1 MSSCPWHTIHLRSFE
16 LISFFHCSAAKLVYH
31 LPSFELL
38 PASPSTKRS
47 AAKTII
53 HSNCW
58 PICLDL
64 SFLSTGSNRHSPLVT
79 GIFCVF
85 YRDIRNQVK
94 TMHLPTLAL
103 AALTAAIPALAFTNG
118 SLVPAYMCN
127 PTPDGLP
134 KNYGE
139 LLSYTREMTGPIAF
153 NANRLAFPSQPH
165 SIYG

>member
-1 MSSCPWHTIHLRSFE
+1 
-16 LISFFHCSAAKLVYH
+16 
-31 LPSFELL
+31 
-38 PASPSTKRS
+38 
-47 AAKTII
+47 
-53 HSNCW
+53 
-58 PICLDL
+58 
-64 SFLSTGSNRHSPLVT
+64 
-79 GIFCVF
+79 
-85 YRDIRNQVK
+85 
-94 TMHLPTLAL
+94 MHLPTLAL